1 VNLPRVDQNKDGS
14 ESLIPKLTMEL
25 EDVRRSNCGYFL
37 EIGQGIV
44 LKAENA
50 IKIQTIKGAL

>member
-1 VNLPRVDQNKDGS
+1 
-14 ESLIPKLTMEL
+14 MEL